1 MIPTE
6 EGYKNL
12 ESKQFLIQVMVNNEN
27 KQVI

>member
-6 EGYKNL
+6 EDYKNL

>member
-1 MIPTE
+1 MITTE
-6 EGYKNL
+6 KDYKYL